1 MKEFIEA
8 LDLPGLF
15 NVFLLVLFIFGLG
28 GMGGGD

>member
-1 MKEFIEA
+1 MKEFVEF

-28 GMGGGD
+28 GGGDD